1 MCQAFMGAGL
11 ALAYN
16 LALFSCF
23 TPRTSASVT
32 IPSGE
37 FYQNKRT
44 FSSSPYWVNLH
55 DFHAVPPSI
64 MLSAV
69 TVLLLPFEANTRKFA
84 MDNNLY
90 FETASQLYFLVGF
103 AGTCISV
110 LIMTVP
116 YRILNKSED
125 HVSFLKNVLHRK
137 FEARRLRTSNLVKNI
152 WRGGD
157 GDVTARTFPASALAF
172 VPLSPSSLRRQQQH
186 DKSSSPSANE
196 VAANMKTEYVQW
208 LVQIRRYERASMEQ
222 LLLLSCLVSGAEGIP
237 RNFSALEEVVVA
249 S

>member
-1 MCQAFMGAGL
+1 MSTSREASKPNSPVVTLDGRKGL
-11 ALAYN
+11 LAKDGHATN
-16 LALFSCF
+16 V
-23 TPRTSASVT
+23 SA
-32 IPSGE
+32 E
-37 FYQNKRT
+37 
-44 FSSSPYWVNLH
+44 
-55 DFHAVPPSI
+55 
-64 MLSAV
+64 LS
-69 TVLLLPFEANTRKFA
+69 
-84 MDNNLY
+84 
-90 FETASQLYFLVGF
+90 
-103 AGTCISV
+103 
-110 LIMTVP
+110 
-116 YRILNKSED
+116 
-125 HVSFLKNVLHRK
+125 LHR
-137 FEARRLRTSNLVKNI
+137 
-152 WRGGD
+152 